1 MSDVFEYYRRRQGS
15 TRRSM
20 TGKMTIVK
28 NYVSTNDLVEI
39 FSSHVERF
47 KGNNVF
53 LGRCF
58 WYVDYEL

>member
-1 MSDVFEYYRRRQGS
+1 M
-15 TRRSM
+15 TR
-20 TGKMTIVK
+20 KMTIVK

-39 FSSHVERF
+39 LSSHMERF

-58 WYVDYEL
+58 WYVGYEL